1 MPQIQADLNELA
13 TLDITPLDTPEPELA
28 YLFKHIVTH
37 EVAYESLSYARR
49 ASLHEQLAH
58 YLERIDAS
66 VVTLAQHYGLSE
78 NTAKQ
83 REYFYKAARTARK
96 SFANQAALE
105 YYARLLPLLET
116 EREQLKMLH
125 ERGELYILIGEWEKA
140 EGDYRDALGL
150 AEALSDPAEML
161 EGQLAMG

>member
-1 MPQIQADLNELA
+1 VPQIQADLNELA

-78 NTAKQ
+78 TPPSSVNTFIKLPGQ
-83 REYFYKAARTARK
+83 PGKVSPIRRRLNITPGCYRSWKPRGSSLRCFTNAAN
-96 SFANQAALE
+96 SIF
-105 YYARLLPLLET
+105 
-116 EREQLKMLH
+116 
-125 ERGELYILIGEWEKA
+125 
-140 EGDYRDALGL
+140 
-150 AEALSDPAEML
+150 
-161 EGQLAMG
+161 